1 MQHDCGHRS
10 LWPHRWQNDF
20 CGRAIAVYTGIA
32 YDAWRTE
39 HDWHHQVTGR
49 MDRRGIDRFNSP
61 MTADEARADL
71 VRARAFQHKVKA
83 WRIAWLGMLSL
94 LLERRR
100 PQAFFMFRPGFV
112 WRFDRD
118 FIVRAL
124 HVSNALH
131 VAWHAALIAWLG
143 LPTWLAVVAGY
154 VVSGFI
160 GAVTFWVQHNFEH
173 AVLRPGERWS
183 FVEAAL
189 RGSSYLR
196 LPQPL
201 RWFTADIGVH
211 HVHHLNAHIPHHRLE
226 RTRRALPELAAIAP
240 LSLADL
246 QTAFTHHYF
255 DEQRGRRISWH
266 ELQHGVATDVS
277 TSAEDVAAEYA

>member
-1 MQHDCGHRS
+1 
-10 LWPHRWQNDF
+10 
-20 CGRAIAVYTGIA
+20 
-32 YDAWRTE
+32 
-39 HDWHHQVTGR
+39 
-49 MDRRGIDRFNSP
+49 
-61 MTADEARADL
+61 
-71 VRARAFQHKVKA
+71 
-83 WRIAWLGMLSL
+83 
-94 LLERRR
+94 
-100 PQAFFMFRPGFV
+100 
-112 WRFDRD
+112 
-118 FIVRAL
+118 
-124 HVSNALH
+124 
-131 VAWHAALIAWLG
+131 LIAWLG

-160 GAVTFWVQHNFEH
+160 GAVTFWVQHNFER

-266 ELQHGVATDVS
+266 ELQHGVATVS